1 MLEELSL
8 KDLKAKFS
16 ALTQLPA
23 RKIFVLLACPSLDGC
38 AMRSKED
45 WRKAIESIEFKLA
58 PSLEDSGDVESQPV
72 QREIPQAQ
80 PSDPLSV
87 EVETVLKFLSMDKD
101 PRTVF
106 YCSFYTADDQKRLYR
121 KLAQRFHPDVNQD
134 EDDGLFKELNSVYEE
149 ILLEQQSESQQSEA
163 SVQRRQYTEE
173 DYQEGGTAW
182 WNSASLDEVLRYQ
195 LGDDYASFRW

>member
-8 KDLKAKFS
+8 KDLKTKFS

-23 RKIFVLLACPSLDGC
+23 RKVFVLLACPSLDGC

-58 PSLEDSGDVESQPV
+58 PSLEDG
-72 QREIPQAQ
+72 
-80 PSDPLSV
+80 
-87 EVETVLKFLSMDKD
+87 
-101 PRTVF
+101 
-106 YCSFYTADDQKRLYR
+106 
-121 KLAQRFHPDVNQD
+121 
-134 EDDGLFKELNSVYEE
+134 EDIEFKELNSVYEE
-149 ILLEQQSESQQSEA
+149 ILLEQQSESEQSEA
-163 SVQRRQYTEE
+163 SVQRPQYTEE

-182 WNSASLDEVLRYQ
+182 WNSATLDEVLRYQ